1 MEIEGIIMNYTDGI
15 KILRLCDE
23 FEKISKKLYG
33 DYKVKAGIEAHR
45 KILNNVRNIV
55 QEDK

>member
-1 MEIEGIIMNYTDGI
+1 MNYTDGV

-23 FEKISKKLYG
+23 FEKVSKKLYG
-33 DYKVKAGIEAHR
+33 DYKGKAGLAVHR